1 MKKKNPR
8 RKNVV
13 LLKDLSPRRDVKAG
27 AGKRVFG
34 ESAERNDRTAPPA
47 RGRVR
52 RRRLSKG

>member
-1 MKKKNPR
+1 MKRKNPR

-13 LLKDLSPRRDVKAG
+13 LLKDLSPRQDVKAG

-34 ESAERNDRTAPPA
+34 ESSERNERTAPPT

-52 RRRLSKG
+52 RRRSSKS

>member
-13 LLKDLSPRRDVKAG
+13 LLKDLSPRQNVKGG

-34 ESAERNDRTAPPA
+34 ESGESNERTAPAA

-52 RRRLSKG
+52 RRRSSKA

>member
-8 RKNVV
+8 RKDVV
-13 LLKDLSPRRDVKAG
+13 LLKDLSARQDIKAG

-34 ESAERNDRTAPPA
+34 ESAKGNEQTAQPA

-52 RRRLSKG
+52 RRRSPKA

>member
-1 MKKKNPR
+1 MKRKLPR

-13 LLKDLSPRRDVKAG
+13 LLKDLSPRQDVKAG

-34 ESAERNDRTAPPA
+34 ESAERHEQTAPPA

-52 RRRLSKG
+52 RRRSSKS